1 MPGRPAGPGMLA
13 FDIETTSLEPAPG
26 RVTCI
31 CACDPDAGVELT
43 ILTAV
48 GEDPE
53 PFFQLLDDAE
63 RICAF
68 NGARFDIPFLQ
79 VAYGVPNARAGGWML
94 KLVDLYEATYQAFG
108 RAFSLNRLLAANG
121 LDAKIDSG
129 GNAIRLAQE
138 QDWGALT
145 RYCMDDTRK
154 THAVSSLPRLVL
166 PLRGLTA
173 VFRVGGRFLLA

>member
-1 MPGRPAGPGMLA
+1 MLA

-31 CACDPDAGVELT
+31 CACDPDTGTELT
-43 ILTAV
+43 VLTAV

-53 PFFQLLDDAE
+53 PFFQLLDAGE

-79 VAYGVPNARAGGWML
+79 VAYGVPNARAGAWML
-94 KLVDLYEATYQAFG
+94 KLVDLYESTYQAFG

-121 LDAKIDSG
+121 LDSKIDSG
-129 GNAIRLAQE
+129 ANAIQLAQR

-166 PLRGLTA
+166 PLRGFTP
-173 VFRVGGRFLLA
+173 VVRVGGRFSIT